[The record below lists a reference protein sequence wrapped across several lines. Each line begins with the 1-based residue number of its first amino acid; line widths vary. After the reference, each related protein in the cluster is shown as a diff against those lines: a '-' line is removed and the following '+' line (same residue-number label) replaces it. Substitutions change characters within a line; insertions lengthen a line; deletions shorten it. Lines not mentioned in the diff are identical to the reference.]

1 MSYKSLLFSPEEKTA
16 RLVTQVLSE
25 LEFTVTLSNDPQA
38 TAQKLADEHFDALV
52 VDIANEQ
59 DAALLFKSARDSEL
73 NHSSLSVAVVE
84 GQAGVAKAFRIGA
97 NLVLTKPINIEQS
110 KGTLRVARGLLRKNA
125 AAPPAKTAT
134 TTQARVSPTPSSTA
148 PILPRPI
155 LSVPAIPASLLAQ
168 PAANVADAPFSSLE
182 VEQEQTPAPEPA
194 EVALLESMADATDV
208 KPATVEQTWAPKLK
222 GSAEPIAASTGS
234 QAGAA
239 VAPALEK
246 PMIEIKSAAPLASQ
260 EAITADSGARETFEA
275 AAVPV
280 PNFSYNQES
289 GSTKKTVKTFVM
301 LVLFGVAGYTAWQRL
316 QLGQYVANLRNST
329 HTSDSDTPDPA
340 KPATDTSVASAPVST
355 PSKPG
360 PAPDSELVFPD
371 TTPAADDS
379 KPLPAPPKGSARSSQ
394 PENIQVDELSSGPEP
409 KITVTPKPQPLVVKT
424 RSGGTAAL
432 KASQPAPPALAISP
446 SNASNEALANVVN
459 SAAAAMPNLQT
470 LRVSQG
476 VSQGLLIKKI
486 APVYPATALQ
496 LRKRGSVDLLAT
508 VAKDGS
514 IAGIKVLSGDPIFVK
529 AATDAVKQW
538 KYHPYL
544 LNGEP
549 VQIET
554 QITVSFK
561 LPN

>member
-1 MSYKSLLFSPEEKTA
+1 MSYKSLLFCPEEKTA

-25 LEFTVTLSNDPQA
+25 LEFAVTLSNDPQA

-125 AAPPAKTAT
+125 AAPLAKAAT
-134 TTQARVSPTPSSTA
+134 TTQAPVSSPPSLTA

-155 LSVPAIPASLLAQ
+155 LSAPAIPASLLAK

-194 EVALLESMADATDV
+194 EVSLLESMADASDM
-208 KPATVEQTWAPKLK
+208 KPATVGQTWAPKLK

-260 EAITADSGARETFEA
+260 EAITADSGAREAFEA

-301 LVLFGVAGYTAWQRL
+301 LVLFAVAGYTGWQRL
-316 QLGQYVANLRNST
+316 QLGQYVVSLKNST
-329 HTSDSDTPDPA
+329 HTSDSDTSEPA
-340 KPATDTSVASAPVST
+340 RPAADTSVASAPVST
-355 PSKPG
+355 PSK

-379 KPLPAPPKGSARSSQ
+379 KPLPAPQRGSAHSSQ
-394 PENIQVDELSSGPEP
+394 PENIQVDELSSRPEP
-409 KITVTPKPQPLVVKT
+409 KITVTPKPQPLVVRT
-424 RSGGTAAL
+424 DSGATAAP
-432 KASQPAPPALAISP
+432 KTSQPAPPALAISP
-446 SNASNEALANVVN
+446 SNASNEALANVVS
-459 SAAAAMPNLQT
+459 SAAAPMPSLQT

-486 APVYPATALQ
+486 APAYPATALQ
-496 LRKRGSVDLLAT
+496 LRKHGSVDLLAT

-514 IAGIKVLSGDPIFVK
+514 IAGIKVLSGDPMFVK